1 VQLIF
6 ESAIVKKKRK
16 IQKFM
21 GTTMSACWNNGK
33 IKLRSVVSR
42 IILAQKKNTQIRSL
56 VLVVSSSSLR
66 FKFPLV
72 QAILWNHARWYNQS
86 FT

>member
-1 VQLIF
+1 VTVQLIF
-6 ESAIVKKKRK
+6 ESTIVKKKRK

-42 IILAQKKNTQIRSL
+42 IILAQKKKHPNKVFGLGGIFIKSK
-56 VLVVSSSSLR
+56 V
-66 FKFPLV
+66 
-72 QAILWNHARWYNQS
+72 
-86 FT
+86 